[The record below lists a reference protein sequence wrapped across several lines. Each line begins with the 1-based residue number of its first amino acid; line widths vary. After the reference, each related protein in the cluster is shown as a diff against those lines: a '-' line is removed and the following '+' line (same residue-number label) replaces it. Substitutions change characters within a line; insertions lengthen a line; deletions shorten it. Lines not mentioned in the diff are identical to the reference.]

1 MLKVVNLIVVFS
13 RKYRWSK
20 HYFSVWS
27 LGNSQKLLKA
37 NQFYVSTI
45 FFYCYSGISIKR
57 KPLVQKNVSAFQR
70 CPLHRDFFFF
80 KIVWPQSKAIHSSSY
95 CPSYR
100 GVRFIVCPL
109 YRDSTVWIFLF
120 SVYVLISFQSPPKKS
135 IKSGAM

>member
-13 RKYRWSK
+13 RKYRWSE

-27 LGNSQKLLKA
+27 LGNYQKLLKP
-37 NQFYVSTI
+37 NQLLVSTI
-45 FFYCYSGISIKR
+45 FFHNYSVTYIKR
-57 KPLVQKNVSAFQR
+57 TPLVQKNVSVFQR
-70 CPLHRDFFFF
+70 CLLYRDFFF

-109 YRDSTVWIFLF
+109 YIDSTIWIFLF
-120 SVYVLISFQSPPKKS
+120 SVYVFISFQSPSKKS
-135 IKSGAM
+135 IKSRAM